1 MRGLKFRWI
10 LPFLLTLANLSLF
23 AISMSHGPGTRTFLR
38 QSASADFRN
47 VVLQDDETFTFKP
60 LEPPEASW
68 ELKTA
73 IVLNLP
79 AVFLGIIVAA
89 ILQRTGDS
97 AVIGFA
103 SCFVPILW
111 NRIGLW
117 IDRQFGLA
125 APRKRL
131 LLSSV
136 LRFLFRLLAGF
147 LLIAMVL
154 SLTFEGHRLGH
165 ERMFISCVL
174 ILWSGV
180 YLACSFRGTQ
190 GSR

>member
-1 MRGLKFRWI
+1 
-10 LPFLLTLANLSLF
+10 
-23 AISMSHGPGTRTFLR
+23 MSHGPGTRTFLR
-38 QSASADFRN
+38 QSASADFRT

-60 LEPPEASW
+60 SEPPEASW

-79 AVFLGIIVAA
+79 AIFLGIIVAA

-103 SCFVPILW
+103 SFFVPILW

-117 IDRQFGLA
+117 IDRQLGLSV
-125 APRKRL
+125 PRKRL

-136 LRFLFRLLAGF
+136 LRFLLRLLAGF
-147 LLIAMVL
+147 LFIAMVL
-154 SLTFEGHRLGH
+154 SLTFEGHRLDY
-165 ERMFISCVL
+165 EQMFVSCVL
-174 ILWSGV
+174 ILWSGA
-180 YLACSFRGTQ
+180 YLTCSFWGTQ
-190 GSR
+190 RKPKGKMPLTPSEKT